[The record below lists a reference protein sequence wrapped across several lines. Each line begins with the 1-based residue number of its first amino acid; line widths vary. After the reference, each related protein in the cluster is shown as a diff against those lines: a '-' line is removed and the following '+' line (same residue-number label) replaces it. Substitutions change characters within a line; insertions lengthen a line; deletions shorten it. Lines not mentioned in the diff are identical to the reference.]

1 MSFVKKTPATPVNSE
16 FKIEL
21 VPNPAMKFSNE
32 TKLAQERVIEGLT
45 KVSRG
50 LFLPNPAVKVNDSI
64 KSGQLYNRGLGI
76 TKLSDA
82 MKKHNL
88 VLRVSVSG
96 DHNACAMATH
106 EDLASNAVISS
117 LSGSFS
123 LGVSGNS
130 IRHIDFL

>member
-21 VPNPAMKFSNE
+21 VPNPAMKFPDDI
-32 TKLAQERVIEGLT
+32 KLRQQGVIEGLT

-50 LFLPNPAVKVNDSI
+50 LFLPNPAVKVQDGI
-64 KSGQLYNRGLGI
+64 KSGQLYNRGLGVD
-76 TKLSDA
+76 KLSDA

-96 DHNACAMATH
+96 EHNACAMATH
-106 EDLASNAVISS
+106 EDLSSNAVISS
-117 LSGSFS
+117 PSGSFS
-123 LGVSGNS
+123 LGISGNS
-130 IRHIDFL
+130 LRHIDFI